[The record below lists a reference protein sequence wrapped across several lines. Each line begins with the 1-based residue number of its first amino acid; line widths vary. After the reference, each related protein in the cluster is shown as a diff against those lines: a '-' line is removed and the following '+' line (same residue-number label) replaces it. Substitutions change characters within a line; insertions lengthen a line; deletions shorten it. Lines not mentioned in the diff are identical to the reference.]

1 MFFLTSKSHLI
12 AFKNLIHEAGIE
24 YYRLVLTNTYFKIYF
39 SLLTISCLLELNKLR
54 ITHGIDYRSSILLFA
69 LLSQAGRT
77 CLALITQFRLEKG
90 MAAHS
95 SILAWEMPWTEE
107 PGGLVHGVTKSRT
120 QLSD

>member
-1 MFFLTSKSHLI
+1 M
-12 AFKNLIHEAGIE
+12 AAEAGAAQYPGQWE
-24 YYRLVLTNTYFKIYF
+24 VGPGGPA
-39 SLLTISCLLELNKLR
+39 SCLLDGEAKESQVRKLASPPPAP
-54 ITHGIDYRSSILLFA
+54 HLHDYRSSILLFA